1 MGGWYV
7 DCSTLVYKDLWGG
20 IFPIVELRCVA
31 PTNFQLVERGYRSAT
46 VTWRQNETPDQ
57 YQLSI
62 GPVGIEPDSGTMVTT
77 TDTFYTFTDLEPDT
91 RYMVWVRK
99 ACRYITASYDTL
111 VWSDWSSPTGFFALG
126 MDEVEADGVRITSQ
140 RGSIVV
146 EGAEGREVR
155 VYDMLGREVNGKAKS
170 EKGEATLSVPAA
182 GIYMVRVGELPT
194 RKVAVLR

>member
-1 MGGWYV
+1 M
-7 DCSTLVYKDLWGG
+7 
-20 IFPIVELRCVA
+20 A

-46 VTWRQNETPDQ
+46 VKWQQYDTPER

-155 VYDMLGREVNGKAKS
+155 VYDMLGRPVGDHA
-170 EKGEATLSVPAA
+170 LPA
-182 GIYMVRVGELPT
+182 GIYMVRVGNLPT
-194 RKVAVLR
+194 RKVAVIR